1 MSQLEEFLD
10 QVHQKLQENNESRK
24 VIVTGNDSAGIL

>member
-1 MSQLEEFLD
+1 MSQMEVFLD
-10 QVHQKLQENNESRK
+10 QVHQKLQENTESRK